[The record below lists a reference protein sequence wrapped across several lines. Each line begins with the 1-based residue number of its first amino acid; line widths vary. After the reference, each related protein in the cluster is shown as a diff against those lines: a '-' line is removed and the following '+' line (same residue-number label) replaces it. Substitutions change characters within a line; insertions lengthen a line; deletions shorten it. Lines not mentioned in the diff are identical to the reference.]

1 MVTTAA
7 RERRALLDARRPEI
21 EAVLSAYGASSPE
34 LFGSVARGDATA
46 TSDID
51 LLVDLDDCG
60 NPLMRVAGLSE
71 ELSEVLGVR
80 VDVVSESLL
89 RKALA
94 AEVAR
99 DRTPL

>member
-1 MVTTAA
+1 MVTAA
-7 RERRALLDARRPEI
+7 TRARRALLSARRPEI
-21 EAVLSAYGASSPE
+21 DAVLIAYGASSPE
-34 LFGSVARGDATA
+34 IFGSVARGDATA

-71 ELSEVLGVR
+71 ELSDVLGVR
-80 VDVVSESLL
+80 VDVVSEGLL

-94 AEVAR
+94 VEVAR
-99 DRTPL
+99 DRIPL